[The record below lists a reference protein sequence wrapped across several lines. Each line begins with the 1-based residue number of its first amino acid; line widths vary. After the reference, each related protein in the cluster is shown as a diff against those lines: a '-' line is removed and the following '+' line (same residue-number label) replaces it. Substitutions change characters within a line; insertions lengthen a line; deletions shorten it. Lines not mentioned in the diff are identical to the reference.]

1 VREGP
6 FIGCKTYIWN
16 LGGLKQMGAK
26 KTKTVVERASAMK
39 GPARR
44 RKWFI
49 SSVALLLVMSFGAG
63 CSSSKSDSGSK
74 GNSPAVANTAMADTS
89 LSVQDQNGAA
99 KQEAKQDMKASSQS
113 SESGKATAVTAGS
126 ASVSQPQA
134 KGVSGSNNN
143 EPLTVTPAIGMEGTD
158 GFNRK
163 LIYKANMVMPVED
176 YAKAQTQL
184 RDLVALSGAYIL
196 QFSENT
202 NTGERGGNFT
212 IKVAANG
219 FVSLLDGLEKISPS
233 LQRSVQGQDVTE
245 EYVDLA
251 SRLKAKQAV
260 ESRLLGFMD
269 KAVKTDELLAFSN
282 ELAKVQEEIEKIK
295 GRVRY
300 LDQNVSYST
309 VELRMYQQTGA
320 RMKPM
325 GESTLGSRL
334 QKSLDASL
342 HVLSA
347 VVQGILV
354 VLAAALPI
362 LVLLVILLVP
372 FLYYRRK
379 KNQKL
384 SNVRTELKQQN
395 SSLNTPTDETNDQKS
410 E

>member
-1 VREGP
+1 
-6 FIGCKTYIWN
+6 
-16 LGGLKQMGAK
+16 MGVK
-26 KTKTVVERASAMK
+26 KTKTAVKRASAMK
-39 GPARR
+39 GAAKW

-49 SSVALLLVMSFGAG
+49 SSAILLLVMAFGAG

-74 GNSPAVANTAMADTS
+74 GNREAVANSAMADTN
-89 LSVQDQNGAA
+89 LTVQDQNGAA

-113 SESGKATAVTAGS
+113 SESSKAIAVTAGS
-126 ASVSQPQA
+126 ASASQPQA
-134 KGVSGSNNN
+134 KGVSGSNS
-143 EPLTVTPAIGMEGTD
+143 ELLSVTPAIGMEGTD

-212 IKVAANG
+212 IKVGASG

-260 ESRLLGFMD
+260 ESRLLGFME

-300 LDQNVSYST
+300 LDQNVSFST
-309 VELRMYQQTGA
+309 VELRMYQQTGT
-320 RMKPM
+320 RMNLM

-342 HVLSA
+342 HVLLA

-362 LVLLVILLVP
+362 LILLAILLVP

-379 KNQKL
+379 RNQKL
-384 SNVRTELKQQN
+384 SNMRTELKQQN
-395 SSLNTPTDETNDQKS
+395 SSLNTPTDGTNDQKS